1 MNERQV
7 KSEAAQVREIKNLNN
22 WDLLDVAE
30 FGYWMW
36 HRKQW
41 HRQRCGAFDRQQ
53 ARDKSPNW
61 YTFYYRV
68 CVNELQARNLPV
80 PH

>member
-7 KSEAAQVREIKNLNN
+7 KSEAAQVREIKKLNN

-36 HRKQW
+36 HRKQPP
-41 HRQRCGAFDRQQ
+41 RQRC
-53 ARDKSPNW
+53 PNW